1 MFIIRIE
8 LSCSHKSGES
18 KMSSDN
24 LSMLIERDQPRE
36 IKFQKNV
43 NPYSAGSVIIE
54 YGLTKV
60 HITVTVQ
67 ESVPPFLKGRG
78 TGWVTAEYAMLPGS
92 TQSRIERDRKGVSGR
107 AQEIQR
113 LIGRSLRAVV
123 DLKLLGERSLLIDCD
138 VLLADGG
145 TRTAAITGGY
155 VALELA
161 VKKLIKE
168 GVIETNPLKCSIAA
182 VSVGINQ
189 KGKVIADL
197 NYEEDSS
204 CETDLNLVM
213 TSDGRFV
220 EIQGTAEGEPFEE
233 KYLQA
238 ILMAGKN
245 AIKKIFEKQKEVLN

>member
-1 MFIIRIE
+1 
-8 LSCSHKSGES
+8 
-18 KMSSDN
+18 MSSDN
-24 LSMLIERDQPRE
+24 WSSLIERDVPRV
-36 IKFQKNV
+36 IKFQPHI
-43 NPYSAGSVIIE
+43 NPYAAGSVIIE
-54 YGLTKV
+54 YGMTKV

-92 TQSRIERDRKGVSGR
+92 TQTRIERDRRGVSGR

-113 LIGRSLRAVV
+113 LIGRSLRAIV
-123 DLKLLGERSLLIDCD
+123 DLKKLGERSLVIDCD

-155 VALELA
+155 VALEFA
-161 VKKLIKE
+161 IKKLMKD
-168 GVIETNPLKCSIAA
+168 GVIEHNPLKERIAA
-182 VSVGINQ
+182 ISIGINQ
-189 KGKVIADL
+189 AGKVVTDL

-204 CETDLNLVM
+204 CETDLNLVL

-220 EIQGTAEGEPFEE
+220 ELQGTAEGEPFED

-238 ILMAGKN
+238 ILQAGRK
-245 AIKKIFEKQKEVLN
+245 ALKVVFDEQSKVLKE

>member
-1 MFIIRIE
+1 
-8 LSCSHKSGES
+8 
-18 KMSSDN
+18 MSSETYSN
-24 LSMLIERDQPRE
+24 FIERDTPRP
-36 IKFQKNV
+36 IKFQTNI

-60 HITVTVQ
+60 HITVSVQ

-78 TGWVTAEYAMLPGS
+78 TGWVTAEYSMLPGS

-113 LIGRSLRAVV
+113 LIGRSLRAIV
-123 DLKLLGERSLLIDCD
+123 DLKKLGERSLIIDCD

-161 VKKLIKE
+161 VRKLMKD
-168 GVIETNPLKCSIAA
+168 GVIEHNPLKGKIAA
-182 VSVGINQ
+182 ISVGINQ
-189 KGKVIADL
+189 RGKVITDL
-197 NYEEDSS
+197 DYEEDST

-220 EIQGTAEGEPFEE
+220 ELQGTAEGEPFED

-238 ILMAGKN
+238 ILIAGKN
-245 AIKKIFEKQKEVLN
+245 ALNKVFEVQNAILK